1 MPRYLDGPEVR
12 FLINDGIFLDT
23 EFFNGEKYEALE
35 PHRMFPISGKDR
47 YIALLDADGKDVAI
61 IRNMQTLPEQER
73 QTVQAALD
81 EYYMMPKILRF
92 IKMSDKFGVWMWTAE
107 TDRGVFTFEIRN
119 HLTAV
124 KPLYDGRVLIK
135 DADDNR
141 YEIPDINQLDKRSR
155 KMIMPNL

>member
-12 FLINDGIFLDT
+12 FQINDGIFLDT

-73 QTVQAALD
+73 QTVPWRKYL
-81 EYYMMPKILRF
+81 F
-92 IKMSDKFGVWMWTAE
+92 SD
-107 TDRGVFTFEIRN
+107 
-119 HLTAV
+119 
-124 KPLYDGRVLIK
+124 
-135 DADDNR
+135 
-141 YEIPDINQLDKRSR
+141 
-155 KMIMPNL
+155 